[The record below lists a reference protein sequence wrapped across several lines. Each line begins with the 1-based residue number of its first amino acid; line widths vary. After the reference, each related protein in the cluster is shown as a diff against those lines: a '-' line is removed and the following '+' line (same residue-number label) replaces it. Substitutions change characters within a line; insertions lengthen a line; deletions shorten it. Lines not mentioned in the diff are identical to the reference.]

1 MNEYATEL
9 RLRSYGDPANGLL
22 TAREAAAFLHVSL
35 NTLWRMERR
44 NLITPYRTPG
54 GHRRYSVDMLR
65 TYLERTRV
73 RSWGME

>member
-1 MNEYATEL
+1 MNEQYYDP
-9 RLRSYGDPANGLL
+9 RFKPNGNGDRVEGLL
-22 TAREAAAFLHVSL
+22 TAKEAAAFLHVSL

-65 TYLERTRV
+65 GYLEHTRV
-73 RSWGME
+73 RS

>member
-1 MNEYATEL
+1 MSEYAAEL
-9 RLRSYGDPANGLL
+9 RLRPNGDRVDGLL
-22 TAREAAAFLHVSL
+22 TAREAAAFLRVSL

-54 GHRRYSVDMLR
+54 GHRRYSADMLR

-73 RSWGME
+73 RSWEME

>member
-1 MNEYATEL
+1 MNEYAAEL
-9 RLRSYGDPANGLL
+9 RLRPYSETVDGLL

-44 NLITPYRTPG
+44 NLINPYRTPG

-65 TYLERTRV
+65 MYLERTRV
-73 RSWGME
+73 RS

>member
-9 RLRSYGDPANGLL
+9 RLRSYGEVMDGLL

-73 RSWGME
+73 RA

>member
-1 MNEYATEL
+1 MNDIFYQSSLKPSRDAV
-9 RLRSYGDPANGLL
+9 DGLL
-22 TAREAAAFLHVSL
+22 TAKEAAAFLHVSL

-65 TYLERTRV
+65 SYLERTRIQN
-73 RSWGME
+73 

>member
-1 MNEYATEL
+1 MNEYAAEL
-9 RLRSYGDPANGLL
+9 RLRPYTETVDGLL

-44 NLITPYRTPG
+44 NLISPYRTPG

-65 TYLERTRV
+65 MYLERTRV
-73 RSWGME
+73 RS

>member
-1 MNEYATEL
+1 MRCKVNEQLFEA
-9 RLRSYGDPANGLL
+9 RMRSNGDAVDGLL

-44 NLITPYRTPG
+44 NLIAPYRTPG

-65 TYLERTRV
+65 SYLERTRV
-73 RSWGME
+73 RS

>member
-1 MNEYATEL
+1 MNEFYDV
-9 RLRSYGDPANGLL
+9 RFKPNGNNGDSMDSLL
-22 TAREAAAFLHVSL
+22 TAKEAASFLHVSL

-65 TYLERTRV
+65 GYLERTRV
-73 RSWGME
+73 RSS

>member
-1 MNEYATEL
+1 MSEYASEM
-9 RLRSYGDPANGLL
+9 RLSPYGDRVDGLL
-22 TAREAAAFLHVSL
+22 TAREAAAFLRVSL

-73 RSWGME
+73 RSWELE

>member
-1 MNEYATEL
+1 MNEQLFDL
-9 RLRSYGDPANGLL
+9 RLRSNAEPADALL

-54 GHRRYSVDMLR
+54 GHRRYSVEMLR
-65 TYLERTRV
+65 SYLERTRV
-73 RSWGME
+73 RS